1 MILVCLNY
9 SCSLY
14 NTMPLMLWSG
24 RDDIGLSQLQ
34 L

>member
-14 NTMPLMLWSG
+14 NTMALMLWSG